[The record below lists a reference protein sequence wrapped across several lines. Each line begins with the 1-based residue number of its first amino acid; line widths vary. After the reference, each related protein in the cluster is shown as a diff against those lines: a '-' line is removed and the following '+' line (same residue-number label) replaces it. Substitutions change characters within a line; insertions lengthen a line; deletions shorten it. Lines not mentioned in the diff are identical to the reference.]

1 MNLSPPPQENPDKAF
16 LRGVGEM
23 AELATNLDWAATA
36 LGPPA
41 LWPQSLKTAASI
53 CLQSR
58 FPMLVWWGSA
68 LVMLYNDAYRP
79 ILGQKHPRALGQVGA
94 ECWPEIWDLIGPML
108 NGVLAGGEATWSA
121 DQLLVLER
129 NGFPEEGFYTFSYS
143 PIFDESGGV
152 GGVFTAVTETTERVV
167 GERRLRTLA
176 NLAES
181 ITDLHD
187 VEAIVARAVQQLAA
201 DARDNAFAA
210 IMSVTAEGA
219 SSLLAAAGE
228 WPAEGLAHP
237 ILAQLL
243 SQARETAEA
252 AAWLPDKGCRTRPW
266 GALVAQPVE
275 TAADG
280 SRLLLLCG
288 LNAHRDDD
296 AAYRAFVMSAAT
308 RVGAVLSVA
317 RTQAIERARLKSMA
331 ELDQAKTTFFSNVSH
346 ELRTPLTLILG
357 PLEQFLAARPD
368 HDGLLATAQR
378 NATRLRRLVNDL
390 LDFSRVEAGKLNPSL
405 EPVDLGRATAD
416 VASLYRSTIEAAGL
430 RFEVSSDPDLPS
442 TMVDRTMWEKIVLN
456 LVSNAFKFTHAGLI
470 EVRLRRVKETAVLS
484 VRDTGVGIRP
494 EDQARVFQRF
504 FRVVESQGRTDEGTG
519 IGLALVREL
528 AQLHGGHAEVSSE
541 LGRGSEFRIT
551 LPLRPAQAD
560 ASAPV
565 TPAIPPVLHLP
576 ASGEVRNDKQ
586 TSAPTAPAQLILA
599 DDDPDMA
606 DYMRR
611 LLEPHWHVTVA
622 RSGRE
627 ALDLA
632 LRQPPDV
639 LLTDVM
645 MPGLNGFELVREL
658 RQHPST
664 RSLPIIMVSA
674 RAGEGSH
681 LDGLAA
687 GADDY
692 LVKPFSARDLVAR
705 VENQLMRRKLLEL
718 DLQTQRRL
726 EAVFSHAPVGIVL
739 FSGPEHRV
747 DFANPFYQTLV
758 PDRQLQGR
766 TIREIFPDL
775 ANQGVY
781 ELLDSVYSSGRPQV
795 GRSIVLTL
803 ESPVTRQF
811 ETRHFDFV
819 YQAMPRPDGHASG
832 VIAVV
837 FEVTELARARTEA
850 EDANR
855 AKDEFIAMLG
865 HELRNP
871 LAPIATALHL
881 MKLRG
886 SDLLVKERGII
897 ERQVSHMS
905 RLVNDLLDVARI
917 ARGNVELR
925 LAQIDARQ
933 AIQAGIEMASPLLEQ
948 KSQKLIH
955 EDTGELPVLADIGR
969 LAQTVSNLLTNAS
982 KFSPPGSRIWVAAD
996 RIAGIVRI
1004 SVRDEGV
1011 GMQAADLQRVFE
1023 PFVQLGA
1030 GIERAA
1036 GGLGLGLAIAHNLVR
1051 LHGGSIAAASD
1062 GLGTG
1067 CTFELSIPLATDAD
1081 GAEPRD
1087 HEGQASA
1094 QSARIERS
1102 VLVVD
1107 DNIDAADTL
1116 AALLSTWGCKVQV
1129 VTDGPAALAELE
1141 AGSFDIAIVDI
1152 GLPAM
1157 DGHEVA
1163 AEVRR
1168 RWAGEAPRLFA
1179 LTGYGQPAD
1188 RERAL
1193 ASGFEEHFIKPLDVD
1208 ALQRLMYDQP
1218 AKRP

>member
-1 MNLSPPPQENPDKAF
+1 
-16 LRGVGEM
+16 M
-23 AELATNLDWAATA
+23 AELATNLEWTATA

-129 NGFPEEGFYTFSYS
+129 NGFPEECFFTFSYS

-152 GGVFTAVTETTERVV
+152 GGVFTAVTETTERVI

-181 ITDLHD
+181 ITDLRD
-187 VEAIVARAVQQLAA
+187 VDEIVAQAVRQLAA
-201 DARDNAFAA
+201 DARDNEFTA
-210 IMSVTAEGA
+210 IVSVTADGA

-252 AAWLPDKGCRTRPW
+252 TAWLPEKGCRTRPW

-275 TAADG
+275 IAADG
-280 SRLLLLCG
+280 SRLLLLCA

-296 AAYRAFVMSAAT
+296 AAYRAFVTSGAT
-308 RVGAVLSVA
+308 RVGSILSVA
-317 RTQAIERARLKSMA
+317 RTQATERARLKSMA

-390 LDFSRVEAGKLNPSL
+390 LDFSRIEAGKLNLSL

-442 TMVDRTMWEKIVLN
+442 TLVDRTMWEKIVLN

-470 EVRLRRVKETAVLS
+470 EVRLRRVEETAVLS

-528 AQLHGGHAEVSSE
+528 AQLHGGSAEVFSE
-541 LGRGSEFRIT
+541 PGRGSEFRIT

-560 ASAPV
+560 APAPLI
-565 TPAIPPVLHLP
+565 PAALPVVHLST
-576 ASGEVRNDKQ
+576 SGEARTVTQ
-586 TSAPTAPAQLILA
+586 TSGPTTALAQLLLA

-658 RQHPST
+658 RQHSST
-664 RSLPIIMVSA
+664 RSVPIIMVSA

-705 VENQLMRRKLLEL
+705 VENLLMRRKLLEI

-747 DFANPFYQTLV
+747 DFANPFYQALV
-758 PDRQLQGR
+758 PDRKLQGR

-775 ANQGVY
+775 ANQGIY
-781 ELLDSVYSSGRPQV
+781 ELLDGVYSSGRPQV
-795 GRSIVLTL
+795 GRSIGLTL
-803 ESPVTRQF
+803 ESTVTGQF

-819 YQAMPRPDGHASG
+819 YQAMPKPDGHTSG

-837 FEVTELARARTEA
+837 FEVSELARARSEA

-871 LAPIATALHL
+871 LAPIVTALQL

-886 SDLLVKERGII
+886 SHLLVKERGII

-917 ARGNVELR
+917 ARGNIELR
-925 LAQIDARQ
+925 LAHIDARQ
-933 AIQAGIEMASPLLEQ
+933 AILAGIEMASPLLEQ

-969 LAQTVSNLLTNAS
+969 LAQAVSNLLTNAS
-982 KFSPPGSRIWVAAD
+982 KFSPPGSRIWVATD
-996 RIAGIVRI
+996 RIAGIMRI

-1030 GIERAA
+1030 GSERAA

-1051 LHGGSIAAASD
+1051 LHGGSMAAISE

-1081 GAEPRD
+1081 WGKPRD
-1087 HEGQASA
+1087 HEGQAPT
-1094 QSARIERS
+1094 QSSRIERT

-1107 DNIDAADTL
+1107 DNIDAAETL

-1168 RWAGEAPRLFA
+1168 RWAGKSPRLFA

-1193 ASGFEEHFIKPLDVD
+1193 ASGFEEHFIKPMDVD
-1208 ALQRLMYDQP
+1208 ALQRLMCEQT